1 MTVASSAH
9 WQREESIHERVAGM
23 ITGIILASGFSR
35 RMQTEKLLLDVDGT
49 PMVERVIQA
58 ASASQLN
65 EVVLVYQHEDIK
77 RAGDKYHAKT
87 VFNERADEGQSTSIK
102 TGIKAASLE
111 TDGFMFLVGDQPFLN
126 AETINTLIDA
136 FNREHHSIIVPVYNG
151 KRGNP
156 VIFPATLKDDLLALT
171 GDRGGRVLIETMAE
185 RVKLVTIEDERL
197 GTDVDTEEDYERV
210 RNR

>member
-1 MTVASSAH
+1 
-9 WQREESIHERVAGM
+9 
-23 ITGIILASGFSR
+23 
-35 RMQTEKLLLDVDGT
+35 
-49 PMVERVIQA
+49 
-58 ASASQLN
+58 
-65 EVVLVYQHEDIK
+65 VLVYQYEDIK
-77 RAGDKYHAKT
+77 RIGNKYHAKT